1 MEPGAVL
8 IGLVVALIALLIF
21 TVIFQW
27 IWNAVIPDVF
37 GIKQITIWQALGIL
51 ILASILFG
59 GHRVVN
65 LYSVSPH
72 PIAAARRAETR
83 RRFNHHDKMMTARRR
98 RTLRTN
104 AVENAWT
111 ERHTAMR
118 NLIRNPCRSPRS
130 ARRRWRL
137 ACDL

>member
-8 IGLVVALIALLIF
+8 IGLVVALVALLIF
-21 TVIFQW
+21 TFIFQW

-65 LYSVSPH
+65 LYSVSPN
-72 PIAAARRAETR
+72 PIAAA
-83 RRFNHHDKMMTARRR
+83 
-98 RTLRTN
+98 
-104 AVENAWT
+104 AVLKHVQDVD
-111 ERHTAMR
+111 RKQ
-118 NLIRNPCRSPRS
+118 
-130 ARRRWRL
+130 
-137 ACDL
+137 